1 MRYYNKVAK
10 IKNFKTQQEKMR
22 ILLRLPNWLGD
33 GVMVTPSIE
42 LLKEKFPNATFSI
55 IAPSVVCELFKNDKR
70 ITNIYID
77 STKSAKSR
85 LLATFR
91 LAREVG
97 KHDIAITFTNH
108 FYSALLLFFTRS
120 PIRIGYNLS
129 RKLFLTHTLKHSK
142 EIHQV
147 LSYANLLNPLFSVDS
162 TKIGNLKL
170 EIAKSCKDSN
180 ALKILESKIQ
190 ESSLCG
196 ANAKKVRQNL
206 VIGLN
211 PGGAYGSSKR
221 WLKEYFALIARYF
234 LAQSHIVV
242 LFGGKDDIATC
253 KTIESMI
260 KDISLLESS
269 LACIDSNLLDSL
281 ATNALDHK
289 ESHLINLCGKTTLQ
303 ELMSAIS
310 ALDVFITND
319 SGPMHIAV
327 ALKIPTIAMFGS
339 TNVKRCPPWKFKD
352 CVILYENLECAPCF
366 RRDCPLLHHN
376 CMKLITPQK
385 VIDATHKLLDPKEKQ

>member
-10 IKNFKTQQEKMR
+10 IKDSKHSKIKEKMR

-42 LLKEKFPNATFSI
+42 MLKEKFPNATFSI

-70 ITNIYID
+70 ITKIYID
-77 STKSAKSR
+77 STKKAKSR

-108 FYSALLLFFTRS
+108 FYSALLLFLTRS
-120 PIRIGYNLS
+120 KIRIGYNFS

-162 TKIGNLKL
+162 TKVGNLKL
-170 EIAKSCKDSN
+170 EIAKSSKNSN
-180 ALKILESKIQ
+180 ALKILDSKI
-190 ESSLCG
+190 SSI
-196 ANAKKVRQNL
+196 NTQKPRQNL
-206 VIGLN
+206 IIGLN

-221 WLKEYFALIARYF
+221 WLKEYFAIIARYF

-242 LFGGKDDIATC
+242 LFGSKDDITTC

-260 KDISLLESS
+260 KDKSLLESN
-269 LACIDSNLLDSL
+269 LASIDSNLLDSL

-289 ESHLINLCGKTTLQ
+289 ESNLINLCDKTTLQ

-310 ALDVFITND
+310 RLDVFITND

-327 ALKIPTIAMFGS
+327 ALKTPTIAMFGS

-352 CVILYENLECAPCF
+352 CVILYENLECSPCF
-366 RRDCPLLHHN
+366 KRNCPLLHHN

-385 VIDATHKLLDPKEKQ
+385 VIDATHKLLALKEKK